1 MPRDRHPFDILRD
14 FLTSEA
20 AGGVVLMAAAALAI
34 AVANSPIAPAY
45 FALRETRLGPLT
57 ALHWIND
64 GLMAVFFLF
73 VGLEVKREL
82 VDGQLSTWERRRL
95 PGLAAAAGMA
105 VPALIYVGVNH
116 ANPGALRGWAIPSA
130 TDIAFALGV
139 LALLGNR
146 VPASLKV
153 LLTAI
158 AVLDDMGAVS
168 IIAIF
173 YTERLD
179 LIALGAAGG
188 GLALLALLNLA
199 GVRAL
204 WAYLLPAPLIWWA
217 MHLSGVHATIAGVAL
232 ACTIPLAPAPGRPD
246 DPHSPLHRLE
256 HAIGSWVAFGVVP
269 IFGFANAGLAFGGI
283 TAAMAGSGVTLGIAA
298 GLFAGKQV
306 GILGATWL
314 AVRTRLADLP
324 ANASWRQ
331 TYGVALLCGIGF
343 TMSLFVGD
351 LAFRGASALEDEVK
365 LGVLGG
371 SLLSALA
378 GAAVLLSVSRPRSAP
393 ATARPNIDV

>member
-1 MPRDRHPFDILRD
+1 MPTPRPFSALRD
-14 FLTSEA
+14 FLSSEA
-20 AGGVVLMAAAALAI
+20 AGGMVLMAAAALAI
-34 AVANSPIAPAY
+34 VVANSPLAPAY
-45 FALRETRLGPLT
+45 FAVREAHLGPLT
-57 ALHWIND
+57 ALHWVND
-64 GLMAVFFLF
+64 ALMALFFLL
-73 VGLEVKREL
+73 VGLEIKREL
-82 VDGQLSTWERRRL
+82 IDGQLSTWERRRL
-95 PGLAAAAGMA
+95 PGLAALAGMA
-105 VPALIYVGVNH
+105 VPALIYTAVNRADPH
-116 ANPGALRGWAIPSA
+116 ALRGWAIPSA

-158 AVLDDMGAVS
+158 AVLDDMGAVA
-168 IIAIF
+168 IIAGF
-173 YTERLD
+173 YTEQLH
-179 LIALGAAGG
+179 LGALAVAAGG
-188 GLALLALLNLA
+188 LTLLAVLNLT

-204 WAYLLPAPLIWWA
+204 WAYLLPAPGIWWA
-217 MHLSGVHATIAGVAL
+217 MHLSGVHATIAGVLL
-232 ACTIPLAPAPGRPD
+232 AATIPLTAAPGRPD
-246 DPHSPLHRLE
+246 NAHSPLHRLE
-256 HAIGSWVAFGVVP
+256 HALQPWVAFGVVP

-283 TAAMAGSGVTLGIAA
+283 SAAMAGSGVTIGIAA

-306 GILGATWL
+306 GILGAIVL

-324 ANASWRQ
+324 AGASWRQ

-351 LAFRGASALEDEVK
+351 LAFRGAAGLENEVK

-378 GAAVLLSVSRPRSAP
+378 GVGVLRG
-393 ATARPNIDV
+393 ARRG